1 MSEKERRKR
10 AHTDD
15 ELCNYSGRILHH
27 LPAIMSFTLQ
37 NNLKKQ
43 TSHEHMHP
51 KALLDLRW
59 LHLTPHSLMLS
70 YLSKSWHWSPGLQGG
85 KQSSVETSF
94 WILHQHSIS
103 TSSSSDS
110 LVSASLGIF
119 FLYFG
124 KQCRNA
130 LWYLRPRP
138 YWRGLEYNLMLHG
151 SRWQVCC
158 ICGRHGCQGG
168 TLKTSHYYRYKRS
181 HSTSYSE
188 DEKTASY
195 FTTSPMQHRLG
206 LFKNIV
212 FSGLD

>member
-1 MSEKERRKR
+1 MKKSTHRWWALQLFWEDF
-10 AHTDD
+10 APLACNH
-15 ELCNYSGRILHH
+15 EL
-27 LPAIMSFTLQ
+27 
-37 NNLKKQ
+37 
-43 TSHEHMHP
+43 
-51 KALLDLRW
+51 
-59 LHLTPHSLMLS
+59 HST
-70 YLSKSWHWSPGLQGG
+70 
-85 KQSSVETSF
+85 KQSKETNLPWTHASQGSA
-94 WILHQHSIS
+94 WSKVTAPHTTQPHAELPLARADIDHQVCKVVSKVLWRHHFGSCISIAFLLLAPA
-103 TSSSSDS
+103 TAW
-110 LVSASLGIF
+110 LSASLGIF

-138 YWRGLEYNLMLHG
+138 FRRGLEYNLMLHG

-168 TLKTSHYYRYKRS
+168 TLKISHYYRYKRS

-188 DEKTASY
+188 DEKSASY
-195 FTTSPMQHRLG
+195 FTTSSMQHRLG